1 MTPHERQ
8 SRLKQPETSRIPQS
22 TLEAAREVVRHCFES
37 ASVSEAARV
46 RPALA
51 AVSTRAGGPA
61 QPSIR

>member
-1 MTPHERQ
+1 MTPHEPR
-8 SRLKQPETSRIPQS
+8 SRLRQPKTSRIPQR

-51 AVSTRAGGPA
+51 AMSTGVVGPV
-61 QPSIR
+61 QPNTR